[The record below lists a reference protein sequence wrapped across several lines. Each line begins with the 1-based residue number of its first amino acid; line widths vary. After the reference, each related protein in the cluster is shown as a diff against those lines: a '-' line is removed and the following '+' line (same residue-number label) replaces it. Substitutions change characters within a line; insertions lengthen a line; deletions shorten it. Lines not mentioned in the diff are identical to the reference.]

1 MSGMS
6 SARSNFSTSSTA
18 AIDALKKQLE
28 EERMKRE
35 AAERELQS
43 IKEEAGSV
51 EKTKEEFEKFKD
63 FVAKGWNKSL

>member
-1 MSGMS
+1 MS